1 MAKAKKKMPAKTRR
15 QLGLPL
21 HLSLSPQHITA
32 DAWYYEEMTGLHFV
46 IWGPKVPGHPRE
58 VQHLRIKW
66 RQMLNTMT
74 RYRRFKNNP
83 EGSR

>member
-1 MAKAKKKMPAKTRR
+1 VAKAKKKLTSVQRKKA
-15 QLGLPL
+15 GLPL

-32 DAWYYEEMTGLHFV
+32 DAWYYEEKTGLHLV
-46 IWGPKVPGHPRE
+46 IWGPKVLGHQRE
-58 VQHLRIKW
+58 VQHFRIKW
-66 RQMLNTMT
+66 RQILNTMT